1 MPVHGAWNYRL
12 KRNAQEMVEIMG
24 KNTPW
29 RQGHNEIWQAQ
40 KKRYY
45 DKNAGKD
52 SNRHGR
58 YTQEETDLILKQEVP
73 DTELCVR
80 LGRTL
85 KAIQIY
91 RSRHHEQRNDK
102 ETRRSSGSD

>member
-1 MPVHGAWNYRL
+1 
-12 KRNAQEMVEIMG
+12 MVEIMG

-45 DKNAGKD
+45 DKNAQD
-52 SNRHGR
+52 NHQSYQR
-58 YTQEETDLILKQEVP
+58 YTQKEIDLIVKQNIP
-73 DTELCVR
+73 DTELCIL

-85 KAIQIY
+85 KAIQIQ
-91 RSRHHEQRNDK
+91 RSRNHE
-102 ETRRSSGSD
+102 